1 MNHQLIS
8 KALSGI
14 DGKYIAQSLT
24 HPVTGAEAPESK
36 QTMANHARHISS
48 RRILGLA
55 FAACLIFALAATAY
69 AANAFGIRELFHAR
83 GKALPDQAAPYIQ
96 AHTESADMDGL
107 SARITQSL
115 CDGGKLLVTVEIRG
129 ADSYLLCGEDS
140 SGEDSV
146 ASIGIVGSETLA
158 EYAVNH
164 GKELLFVGAHLDGDN
179 LSGVQSSN
187 YTYTGNGSLILL
199 MEADLTGEITEGICR
214 IAAQGGVDASV
225 EDVRRLEIPFS
236 LSPAP
241 SAQERVFMPKD
252 PNAVAGMV
260 LGSATVWESPMGM
273 TVRWQETITDVDQF
287 YNLMKV
293 EIVGCSYA
301 EGGSVQDDDGNWYFN
316 ASMVEGDITDNFTVQ
331 FYDWDDTCIGETV
344 FTR

>member
-24 HPVTGAEAPESK
+24 PPVSGADAPERK
-36 QTMANHARHISS
+36 QTMTNHTRHISS

-69 AANAFGIRELFHAR
+69 AANVFGIRELFRDR

-129 ADSYLLCGEDS
+129 ADSCLLCGEDS
-140 SGEDSV
+140 SEEDSV

-158 EYAVNH
+158 EYAGNH
-164 GKELLFVGAHLDGDN
+164 GKELLFIGARLDGDN

-187 YTYTGNGSLILL
+187 YTYTGDGSLILL

-214 IAAQGGVDASV
+214 IAARGADASV

-241 SAQERVFMPKD
+241 SAQEGVFTPKD

-273 TVRWQETITDVDQF
+273 TVRWQETITDEDQF

-293 EIVGCSYA
+293 EIVGCSYT

-316 ASMVEGDITDNFTVQ
+316 ASMVEGDITDSFTVQ
-331 FYDWDDTCIGETV
+331 FYDWDNTCIGETV

>member
-24 HPVTGAEAPESK
+24 PPVTGAEAPERK
-36 QTMANHARHISS
+36 QTMKNHARHISS

-96 AHTESADMDGL
+96 DHTESAHMDGL

-115 CDGGKLLVTVEIRG
+115 CDGGKLLVTVEVRG
-129 ADSYLLCGEDS
+129 TDSYLLCGEDS
-140 SGEDSV
+140 SVEDSV
-146 ASIGIVGSETLA
+146 ASIGIAGSETLA
-158 EYAVNH
+158 EYAENH
-164 GKELLFVGAHLDGDN
+164 GKDLLFIGARLDGDA
-179 LSGVQSSN
+179 LSGVQSSTC
-187 YTYTGNGSLILL
+187 TYTGDGSLILL
-199 MEADLTGEITEGICR
+199 AEADLTGEITEGVCR
-214 IAAQGGVDASV
+214 IAARGIDAGV

-236 LSPAP
+236 ISPAP
-241 SAQERVFMPKD
+241 SAQERIFAPND
-252 PNAVAGMV
+252 PYAVAGMI
-260 LGSATVWESPMGM
+260 LGSATVSESPMGM
-273 TVRWQETITDVDQF
+273 TVRWQETVTDEGQF
-287 YNLMKV
+287 RNLMEA
-293 EIVGCSYA
+293 EIVGCSYT
-301 EGGSVQDDDGNWYFN
+301 EGGSVLDDDGNWYFN
-316 ASMVEGDITDNFTVQ
+316 ATMVEGNITDSFTVR
-331 FYDWDDTCIGETV
+331 FYDWDNACVGEIV